1 MSEQKNPIS
10 EGMSFDEL
18 AAKIKELRQEEVER
32 AALRAEYEAVL
43 IAGHFTGKG
52 EGTETKKTDAFK
64 VQITYNVDHKI
75 ISVEALGKAVPS
87 DIFGEITKTKIEF
100 SKSGYNNAVKRLEVE
115 ATSDPEAKKT
125 LTKVLKAF
133 DTCIERK
140 ANKPTVKVELL
151 SAK

>member
-1 MSEQKNPIS
+1 MSEQKKPLG

-18 AAKIKELRQEEVER
+18 AAKIKELRQQEVEN
-32 AALRAEYEAVL
+32 AALRAEYETAL
-43 IAGHFTGKG
+43 IAAHFTSKG
-52 EGTETKKTDAFK
+52 EGTETKKTDQFK
-64 VQITYNVDHKI
+64 VQITYNVEHKI
-75 ISVEALGKAVPS
+75 ISVEALGKAVPT

-115 ATSDPEAKKT
+115 ATSDPEAKKV
-125 LTKVLKAF
+125 LKKVLTAF
-133 DTCIERK
+133 DNCIEHK